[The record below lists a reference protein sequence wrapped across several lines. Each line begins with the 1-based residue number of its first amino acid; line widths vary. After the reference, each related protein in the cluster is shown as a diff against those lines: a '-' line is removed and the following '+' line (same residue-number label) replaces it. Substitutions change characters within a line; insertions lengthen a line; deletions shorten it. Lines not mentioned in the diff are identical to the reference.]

1 MNDKSKQTTEKL
13 YGVFYTPYEIVDFLS
28 NWATEDFQRIEVL
41 EPSAG
46 DGRFVEYIV
55 SKNKDASITAVEID
69 SVECEK
75 IRKINNT
82 KVINDDFYNFYESV
96 KDKGIQYDVVIG
108 NPPYIRYQFLS
119 EEQREYQSDIL
130 KRNGMKANK
139 LINSWVAFTVA
150 GIEMCKSGGK
160 FAFVL
165 PTDLLQVS
173 YAKELRKFIFKK
185 LETVTI
191 ISFDSI
197 VFEGIQQDV
206 VLIFGVKRNLEEKGN
221 LIRNIHLKDMS
232 QLTKDISLIPFE
244 NYEFD
249 YSDKWRKFLLNK
261 DFLEFYEGSFL
272 HNTNSIN
279 DFANIEVGITTGNN
293 KVFVVDE
300 LTINNYKLDE
310 YKVPLIGRSLD
321 ATGLFYTKDDI
332 ENNSRKGRK
341 VWLLDFNNK
350 ELKEGAHQYI
360 RDVVNR
366 NEHQGYKLGLRHKW
380 FEIPSIWIP
389 EAFLLRRMGKFPKI
403 VKNAVE
409 ATSTD
414 TFHRVKFKNNVD
426 FNKFLVL
433 FYSSACLLTFEL
445 EGRVFGGGA
454 LEILPG
460 DLKNIRLP
468 VLADDGGINF
478 EKVSQELDIKLRQ
491 KEDISELVK
500 WVDELIQPYSK
511 FNSTEFKQIYNT
523 WENLREKRT
532 E

>member
-1 MNDKSKQTTEKL
+1 M
-13 YGVFYTPYEIVDFLS
+13 
-28 NWATEDFQRIEVL
+28 
-41 EPSAG
+41 
-46 DGRFVEYIV
+46 
-55 SKNKDASITAVEID
+55 
-69 SVECEK
+69 
-75 IRKINNT
+75 
-82 KVINDDFYNFYESV
+82 
-96 KDKGIQYDVVIG
+96 
-108 NPPYIRYQFLS
+108 
-119 EEQREYQSDIL
+119 
-130 KRNGMKANK
+130 
-139 LINSWVAFTVA
+139 
-150 GIEMCKSGGK
+150 
-160 FAFVL
+160 
-165 PTDLLQVS
+165 
-173 YAKELRKFIFKK
+173 
-185 LETVTI
+185 
-191 ISFDSI
+191 
-197 VFEGIQQDV
+197 
-206 VLIFGVKRNLEEKGN
+206 
-221 LIRNIHLKDMS
+221 
-232 QLTKDISLIPFE
+232 
-244 NYEFD
+244 
-249 YSDKWRKFLLNK
+249 
-261 DFLEFYEGSFL
+261 
-272 HNTNSIN
+272 
-279 DFANIEVGITTGNN
+279 
-293 KVFVVDE
+293 
-300 LTINNYKLDE
+300 
-310 YKVPLIGRSLD
+310 IGRSLD

-523 WENLREKRT
+523 WENLRKKRT